1 MAQQPVAQPQVRE
14 VRSHQQA
21 ALEDVFFGQSV
32 ILWARWS
39 VILAGAVLVLWT
51 STTVQQLT
59 QTFPFFL
66 VLMAM
71 NFFLHGRYVMGS
83 PLNRSVVVAAS
94 IADLLLITAIVVF
107 WPGSVGLKN
116 QFFVLYYPVVFAFAL
131 VFPRAIEAAYT
142 ALAILAYATAC
153 FVLGTVSFANGALD
167 LKVLLMR
174 LIVIAAMGFLGNYYF
189 RIQRDR
195 LRRASQGTPS
205 ALDELKA
212 SLQRTAHVR
221 S

>member
-1 MAQQPVAQPQVRE
+1 MKE
-14 VRSHQQA
+14 VRSHEQA

-51 STTVQQLT
+51 STTVAQLT
-59 QTFPFFL
+59 GTFPFFL

-83 PLNRSVVVAAS
+83 PLNRTVVIAAS
-94 IADLLLITAIVVF
+94 IADLALITAIVIF
-107 WPGSVGLKN
+107 WPGAAGLNN

-131 VFPRAIEAAYT
+131 VFPRAIEAGYT
-142 ALAILAYATAC
+142 VLAIVAYATTC
-153 FVLGTVSFANGALD
+153 LVLSGPAVFADGALD
-167 LKVLLMR
+167 LKTLIMR
-174 LIVIAAMGFLGNYYF
+174 LVVMAAMGFLGNYYF

-195 LRRASQGTPS
+195 LRRARTGEKVSW
-205 ALDELKA
+205 D
-212 SLQRTAHVR
+212 SLAKSLPT
-221 S
+221 